1 MPADTNRKL
10 KRLNRVFPHLGLE
23 ERLSHLREVFSGGG
37 VFSASLELESRVITH
52 AVESARLP
60 IGIFTLEQ
68 AAELERALRTAS
80 VWLTGVRREH
90 LPLRAAGPAQALF
103 EYDENYRIFRFHPL
117 LDWSLADIEAYLERN
132 GLPCPPPPLPA
143 RIPVIGG
150 RGDYGLHA
158 A

>member
-1 MPADTNRKL
+1 MPADTKRKL

-23 ERLSHLREVFSGGG
+23 GRLLHLQEVFCGGG
-37 VFSASLELESRVITH
+37 VFSASLELESRVIAH

-80 VWLTGVRREH
+80 VWLTGIRREH
-90 LPLRAAGPAQALF
+90 LPLRAVGPAQDFF
-103 EYDENYRIFRFHPL
+103 EYDENYRVFRFHPL
-117 LDWSLADIEAYLERN
+117 LDWSLADIEDYLQEN

-150 RGDYGLHA
+150 RGDCGLHA